1 MNAENIKASLES
13 LKGFWYIITVL
24 FFVGD
29 PVAHWNQR
37 NILENQIALV
47 ANKVYYSFW
56 EEYKQNSA
64 LSSLLLFSFFP
75 ETEVHLNCKY
85 IYDLVPRDFWGLV
98 WKSKDKRA
106 QLINGRL
113 WDIFY
118 NVFHCAQLIYTTN
131 INFQLCLKIFG
142 SKIQILQW

>member
-1 MNAENIKASLES
+1 MVHHYSLYCC
-13 LKGFWYIITVL
+13 GW
-24 FFVGD
+24 
-29 PVAHWNQR
+29 PVAHCNQR
-37 NILENQIALV
+37 NILENQIALF
-47 ANKVYYSFW
+47 ANIVYYSFW

-64 LSSLLLFSFFP
+64 LSSLLLFSLFP
-75 ETEVHLNCKY
+75 ETAVHLNRNY

-106 QLINGRL
+106 QLINARL

-142 SKIQILQW
+142 SKIQILQ

>member
-1 MNAENIKASLES
+1 MNAEIIKASLES

-37 NILENQIALV
+37 NVLENQIALF

-75 ETEVHLNCKY
+75 ETAVHLNCKY
-85 IYDLVPRDFWGLV
+85 IYDLVPRGLLGMSM
-98 WKSKDKRA
+98 KEQREESTAIK
-106 QLINGRL
+106 
-113 WDIFY
+113 
-118 NVFHCAQLIYTTN
+118 C
-131 INFQLCLKIFG
+131 
-142 SKIQILQW
+142 